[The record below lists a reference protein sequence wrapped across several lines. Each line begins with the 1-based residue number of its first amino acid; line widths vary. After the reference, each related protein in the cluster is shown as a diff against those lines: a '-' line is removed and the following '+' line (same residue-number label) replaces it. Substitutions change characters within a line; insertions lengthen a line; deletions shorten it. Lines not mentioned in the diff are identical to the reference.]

1 MKHKIYLSLL
11 LIILCESSLFG
22 QQKYTFSQ
30 FGKETVNFIKQPTKW
45 DGSDWLKLGVVSA
58 ATFLIM
64 ETIDQP
70 IRNAVLRDGR
80 YDTNGLPI
88 PGSQKYYKSFPIEFG
103 RMWGEIYSPIVLF
116 SGFAAYSL
124 ITDDIGTRKIAYEIG
139 QASLYAGALSFVLKL
154 AIGRSRPYLNEGTH
168 SFSPFA
174 SIFNQDNK
182 SIPSGH
188 STVAFILSTVLSR
201 NIKSPVWKALAYLPA
216 VLTLISRVY
225 QDQHWASDAFAGAVL
240 GYFIATWVVDQ
251 HENNNKS
258 IVGMSSTYPISI
270 RIPLN

>member
-1 MKHKIYLSLL
+1 MKHKIYLSLF
-11 LIILCESSLFG
+11 LIILCEFSLFG

-30 FGKETVNFIKQPTKW
+30 FGNETWEFVKRPTKW

-70 IRNAVLRDGR
+70 IRNAVLRDGK
-80 YDTNGLPI
+80 YDTDGSPI
-88 PGSQKYYKSFPIEFG
+88 PESQKYYKSVPIEFG
-103 RMWGEIYSPIVLF
+103 RIWGEIYSPIVLF

-124 ITDDIGTRKIAYEIG
+124 LTDDIGTRKIAYEIG
-139 QASLYAGALSFVLKL
+139 QASLYAGVLSFFLKL
-154 AIGRSRPYLNEGTH
+154 AIGRSRPYLNEGPY
-168 SFSPFA
+168 SFSPFS

-201 NIKSPVWKALAYLPA
+201 NVKSSVLKVFAYIPA
-216 VLTLISRVY
+216 VLTLVSRVY
-225 QDQHWASDAFAGAVL
+225 QDQHWASDALAGAAL
-240 GYFIATWVVDQ
+240 GYFVATWVVDQ
-251 HENNNKS
+251 HENNKS
-258 IVGMSSTYPISI
+258 IVEVSSTYPLSI